1 MTWSDK
7 QNALIGVIAD
17 DLTGA
22 NATGILLRRKGYR
35 TASLTGMD
43 WPSGGLAG
51 YDCVSMNTESRA
63 VPAETAYERVEKAAQ
78 LIGENGGRPLAK
90 RIDSTLRGNLGPEL
104 DALLAVLGPE
114 SMAVVT
120 GAFPASGRTT
130 VDGNHYVNGVL
141 LAETAV
147 RHDPLCPVTESHVP
161 TLLAKQTKLPIG
173 RLSLQV
179 VRQGADRIAT
189 ELKEL
194 ANAGIR
200 LVCADA
206 ETNEDI
212 AALGAGMAK
221 SHLHVVAADPGPLT
235 AAYVGSLMGH
245 RRRRVLVVAGSVTP
259 NTREQLDTLEKQ
271 LDAALLTVDAGLLAQ
286 GGTVAA
292 GEVDR
297 VVAGLAALP
306 AEQVVLGV
314 RTSPMMTL
322 PDRHAA
328 EAIAAGFAEVALR
341 SIDAM
346 PEIAGVYTS
355 GGDITLAVCRRMGSR
370 AINLVEEVLPLAV
383 AGRLLGGHQPG
394 LPIVTKGGLVGGA
407 DAAVQCV
414 SYILKEVQNYG

>member
-7 QNALIGVIAD
+7 ENALIGVIAD

-63 VPAETAYERVEKAAQ
+63 VPAAAAYERVARAAT
-78 LIGENGGRPLAK
+78 LIAENGGRPLAK

-104 DALLAVLGPE
+104 DGLLNILGPE

-130 VDGNHYVNGVL
+130 VDGYHYVNGVL

-161 TLLAKQTKLPIG
+161 TLLASQTKLRVGALPL
-173 RLSLQV
+173 RL
-179 VRQGADRIAT
+179 VREGAERIA
-189 ELKEL
+189 EALKEL
-194 ANAGIR
+194 AGAGIR

-206 ETNEDI
+206 ETNDDI
-212 AALGAGMAK
+212 AALGVGMAQ
-221 SHLHVVAADPGPLT
+221 SHLHLVAADPGPLT

-286 GGTVAA
+286 GGEVAEA
-292 GEVDR
+292 EVVR
-297 VVAGLAALP
+297 VVSGLAALP

-328 EAIAAGFAEVALR
+328 EEIAAGFAEIARR
-341 SIDAM
+341 SLDAM